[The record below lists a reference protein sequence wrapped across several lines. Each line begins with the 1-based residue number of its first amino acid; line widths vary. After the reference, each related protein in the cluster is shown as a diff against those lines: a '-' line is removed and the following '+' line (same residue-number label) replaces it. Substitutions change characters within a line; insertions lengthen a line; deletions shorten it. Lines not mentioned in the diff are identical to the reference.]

1 MLEDFLFVSG
11 NVLCLLVVCRSVSR
25 RLSCEIQ
32 EDDSSDDRDE
42 AYKHEPSALVDVV
55 HSSCAERE
63 AWDESGKR
71 QELELEYVDKASIGF
86 DFKIFLKTFKAIFGG
101 TGQ

>member
-1 MLEDFLFVSG
+1 M
-11 NVLCLLVVCRSVSR
+11 LLVVCRSVSR
-25 RLSCEIQ
+25 RLSSEIQ

-42 AYKHEPSALVDVV
+42 ADEHEPSALVDVV

-71 QELELEYVDKASIGF
+71 QDGREYLSNARDDV
-86 DFKIFLKTFKAIFGG
+86 
-101 TGQ
+101 